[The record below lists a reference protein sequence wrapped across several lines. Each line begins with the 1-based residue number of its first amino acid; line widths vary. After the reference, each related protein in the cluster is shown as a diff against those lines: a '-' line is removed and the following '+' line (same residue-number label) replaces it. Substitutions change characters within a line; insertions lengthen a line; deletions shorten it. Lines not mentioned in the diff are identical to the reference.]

1 MCPVSATWRSEV
13 DWHAFAHLV
22 LYPPYIHL
30 KRKKGG
36 KKTSYSISEKF
47 QDETGESAELGRP
60 PTSLLQNKGE
70 LIKQKKNLSVFDSE
84 TLNVQPNMISILTWL
99 YMYATHF

>member
-1 MCPVSATWRSEV
+1 MKVRGGLTRFCTLSTLTPIYT
-13 DWHAFAHLV
+13 F
-22 LYPPYIHL
+22 
-30 KRKKGG
+30 KKKERGK

-70 LIKQKKNLSVFDSE
+70 LIKKKNLSVFDSE
-84 TLNVQPNMISILTWL
+84 TLNVQPNMISIFTWL